1 MEEPDT
7 IFSNDWNPGMK
18 RLLNTLYVMTQE
30 SYLCH
35 EGESVLVKVEH
46 EVKLRVPVHTLGS
59 IVCIGYITC
68 SAPLMHL
75 CAERDV
81 AISFL
86 SENGR
91 FLGRVQG
98 PVSGNVLLR
107 REQYRRADDPEKSAA
122 IARAIVLGKAANSR
136 VVLQRG
142 ARDHADKTDAQ
153 ALTDAAERI
162 GRLMDRLPEGTPLDS
177 LRGFEGDVARTY
189 FEAFDHLIVAQKQD
203 FFFRERS
210 RRPPLDNM
218 NALLSFLYTLLA
230 HDVSAAL
237 QAHGLDPQVG
247 FLHRDRPGRPGLA
260 LDLME
265 EFRPM
270 FADRLA
276 LSLVNM
282 QQIDGRG
289 FKTTESGAVEMND
302 ATRKAVLVAYQ
313 KRKQEELA
321 HPFLNETLT
330 LGLFF
335 QAQALLMNRHLR
347 GDLDGYPPFIWR

>member
-1 MEEPDT
+1 
-7 IFSNDWNPGMK
+7 MK
-18 RLLNTLYVMTQE
+18 RLLNTLYVTTPE
-30 SYLCH
+30 AYLCH
-35 EGESVLVKVEH
+35 EGESVLVKVER
-46 EVKLRVPVHTLGS
+46 EVRLRVPVHTLGG

-86 SENGR
+86 TENGR

-107 REQYRRADDPEKSAA
+107 REQFRRADDAQKAAA

-136 VVLQRG
+136 TVLLRG
-142 ARDHADKTDAQ
+142 ARDHGQKTDAD
-153 ALTDAAERI
+153 ALTTSAERI
-162 GRLMDRLPEGTPLDS
+162 ARLMERLPAEAPLDA

-189 FEAFDHLIVAQKQD
+189 FSAFDHLIVAQKD
-203 FFFRERS
+203 AFFFRERS
-210 RRPPLDNM
+210 RRPPLDPL

-265 EFRPM
+265 EFRPL

-276 LSLVNM
+276 LSLINL
-282 QQIDGRG
+282 QQVDARG
-289 FKTTESGAVEMND
+289 FKTTESGAVEMSD
-302 ATRKAVLVAYQ
+302 DTRKTVLVAYQ
-313 KRKQEELA
+313 KRKQEELQ
-321 HPFLNETLT
+321 HPFLNETLS
-330 LGLFF
+330 LALFF
-335 QAQALLMNRHLR
+335 QAQALLLARHLR
-347 GDLDGYPPFIWR
+347 GDLDAYPPYIWR